1 MLKHTAL
8 LKFGLLLSIL
18 MTALALVP
26 PASASTT
33 VTYQATYVE
42 PYGGPQQTPFSCDPG
57 TTCGSASIS
66 PFGHSAD
73 QVGVFNACG
82 VGCHIR
88 TVTFPDG
95 STLVL
100 RTVDEPGPFAFTSP
114 GNSGSHGYNS
124 AGLPG
129 NPNFLDITET
139 IIGGTGIFAGAT
151 GGGTG
156 TVKVAG
162 GVAIGKTTGTI
173 TLP

>member
-1 MLKHTAL
+1 MSKRTSLLRLGLLFSALTTAL
-8 LKFGLLLSIL
+8 
-18 MTALALVP
+18 TLAP
-26 PASASTT
+26 PAGASTT

-42 PYGGPQQTPFSCDPG
+42 PYGGPQQSPFSCDAG

-66 PFGHSAD
+66 SFGHSEV

-88 TVTFPDG
+88 TVTFADG

-100 RTVDEPGPFAFTSP
+100 RTVDQPGPFAFTSP
-114 GNSGSHGYNS
+114 GGSGSHGYNS

-139 IIGGTGIFAGAT
+139 VIGGTGTFAGAT
-151 GGGTG
+151 GEGTG